1 VARLVEAGRVE
12 VVTLSEDELRTAWQ
26 LLSHEEGVFCEPAS
40 AAGVAALERLPDV
53 EGTTAVC
60 IVTGH
65 GLKDA
70 GAVDDGEAE
79 TIEATLAAVL
89 EAIG

>member
-1 VARLVEAGRVE
+1 M
-12 VVTLSEDELRTAWQ
+12 
-26 LLSHEEGVFCEPAS
+26 FCEPAS

-53 EGTTAVC
+53 AGATVVC

-70 GAVDDGEAE
+70 GAVDDGESQ
-79 TIEATLAAVL
+79 TVEATLEAVL